1 MKTRWMRTYGTRRPF
16 KRVASVLALLAG
28 CSLVPP
34 REENPT
40 VIITD
45 MGGVE
50 VAVPRNIEQVV
61 CVSNPG
67 VDMMLAL
74 GAGDTLIGAHKS
86 VMDNP
91 WAKEFLPDSSRLTF
105 LDSYAPEAEGL
116 IAMNADVVFLTSEEP
131 CEVLRDKGVCAVCLR
146 FYSLE
151 ETKRAVALLGEMF
164 GGTVA
169 EKGGQWLAE
178 LESVISETNDKLSGV
193 TEGERPV
200 VYEIMGDKYRG
211 LYRTPY
217 GDTQGWIA
225 CAGGEIATKEFA
237 GMTSSNTPMEEAIL
251 ATNPD
256 VILLSG
262 QYWSQLKQDLLSDEK
277 WASVNAVVNGEIY
290 NIPIAFVSWGEGSC
304 AYPLMIQYLHSIL
317 YPSQSDWLA
326 SAPEDVQSFYQKYYG
341 ISFSEEKVAY
351 MLNTLGPDGENLC

>member
-1 MKTRWMRTYGTRRPF
+1 MKKMFCVTF
-16 KRVASVLALLAG
+16 CLLLSVFALLTG
-28 CSLVPP
+28 CSSAPP
-34 REENPT
+34 REESQT

-45 MGGVE
+45 MGGAE
-50 VAVPRNIEQVV
+50 VAAPRNIERVV

-67 VDMMLAL
+67 VDMMFAL

-86 VMDNP
+86 LMDNP
-91 WAKEFLPDSSRLTF
+91 WAKEFLPDSSGLTF
-105 LDSYAPEAEGL
+105 LDSYAPEAEAL
-116 IAMNADVVFLTSEEP
+116 IAMDADVVFLTSEEP
-131 CEVLRDKGVCAVCLR
+131 CEALREKGVCAVCLR

-151 ETKRAVALLGEMF
+151 ETKRAVEMLGEMF

-169 EKGGQWLAE
+169 EKGAEWLAE
-178 LESVISETNDKLSGV
+178 LESVIAETNGELSGAP
-193 TEGERPV
+193 EGDRPV

-225 CAGGEIATKEFA
+225 CAGGEIATKDFA
-237 GMTSSNTPMEEAIL
+237 GMTSANTPTEEAIL

-262 QYWSQLKQDLLSDEK
+262 KYWSQLKQDLLVDEK
-277 WASVNAVVNGEIY
+277 WAAVNAVVNGEIY
-290 NIPIAFVSWGEGSC
+290 NIPIGFVSWGEGSC
-304 AYPLMIQYLHSIL
+304 AYPLMIRYLHAIL
-317 YPSQSDWLA
+317 YPNQSDWLA
-326 SAPEDVQSFYQKYYG
+326 SASEDVQAFYQKYYG
-341 ISFSEEKVAY
+341 ISFSEEKAAY